1 MIARRWWRP
10 APTKRTV
17 FTPGDATEGAVQ
29 LPIGLPRSYPGRRN
43 ETRFQRAIAQPSLWV
58 KRVQIRWPWNVPVTI
73 AVIGPPAI
81 WVQTRPR
88 GVGVKA
94 AMPSA
99 CSFRQAV
106 AGLGTVPRAGLQA
119 SVNTL
124 GACVGV
130 ARYTI
135 RRSVAPVPA
144 AAAADTT
151 AAARMAATAA
161 RTERCKVHSRYP
173 QR

>member
-17 FTPGDATEGAVQ
+17 FTPGDATEGAAQ
-29 LPIGLPRSYPGRRN
+29 LPIGPPLFYLGSRN

-58 KRVQIRWPWNVPVTI
+58 KRVQILWPRKLPVTS

-88 GVGVKA
+88 GVGAKA
-94 AMPSA
+94 AAPSA

-106 AGLGTVPRAGLQA
+106 AGLGTLPRTGLHV
-119 SVNTL
+119 SVNTF
-124 GACVGV
+124 GAAVGV
-130 ARYTI
+130 AR
-135 RRSVAPVPA
+135 
-144 AAAADTT
+144 
-151 AAARMAATAA
+151 
-161 RTERCKVHSRYP
+161 
-173 QR
+173 